1 MKKVR
6 EQIFQVIGDIMK
18 MPSALNTLASEHE
31 CEGYKV
37 ERGLAGVV
45 ILKLDDG
52 EVHFVPVGSTIKQA
66 LYAY

>member
-1 MKKVR
+1 
-6 EQIFQVIGDIMK
+6 
-18 MPSALNTLASEHE
+18 MPSALNALAKEYE

-52 EVHFVPVGSTIKQA
+52 EVHFVPVGSTIRQA